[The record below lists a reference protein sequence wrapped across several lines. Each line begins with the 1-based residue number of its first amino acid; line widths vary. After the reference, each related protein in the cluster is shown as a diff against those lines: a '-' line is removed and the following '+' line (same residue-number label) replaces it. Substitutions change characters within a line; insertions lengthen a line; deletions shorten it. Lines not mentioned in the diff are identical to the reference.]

1 MKKTQPRP
9 GRNQE
14 KFLKDLE
21 ALWPLAKGS
30 LAQVRKPCIRKSC
43 PACARGDKHPAFIF
57 TYTRRGKRKCM
68 YAPKSLVPQ
77 LRKAIANGRRLQDM
91 TCQAGVDLIL
101 EAREEAA
108 SPPAKQPAGA
118 SRASRHRR

>member
-1 MKKTQPRP
+1 MKKTLPQS

-14 KFLKDLE
+14 RFLKDLE

-57 TYTRRGKRKCM
+57 TFTRKGKRKCM
-68 YAPKSLVPQ
+68 HVPKSLVPE

-91 TCQAGVDLIL
+91 ISQAGIDMIL
-101 EAREEAA
+101 DSRKNS
-108 SPPAKQPAGA
+108 SPPAGG
-118 SRASRHRR
+118 